1 MLVRLQLERPMYNF
15 KNPFCPDFV
24 YIYSAKHIFSR
35 DMFCLYRFGAKIHGV
50 PGNVAILLVVS
61 VIWNPRDLSVLETA
75 KKLSLNTEW
84 AKRNEVAS

>member
-1 MLVRLQLERPMYNF
+1 MYNF
-15 KNPFCPDFV
+15 KNSFSPDFLT
-24 YIYSAKHIFSR
+24 IHRAKHIFSR